1 MMSSSMQDA
10 GRGTSN
16 VNEWVNIWNEM
27 ETSVM
32 LNKHPYFVR
41 AGVCRVGRGPALPA
55 RFSTKNLGTLFSR
68 QASIESMNHR
78 QQADLEPAS
87 LSIHTSIHIRA
98 LHRRPPHL
106 PPQMISRRQKKQRQ
120 PQQQQQDPP
129 SSSSL
134 PPPELA
140 AFSLAAAIQEAR
152 TSFPQQQQQQQQRSS
167 NNNNRGLPFFNKLS
181 SSSSPLKKKNPSQ
194 ASLATN
200 TSFATANDNFRT
212 SSEQNITPSAVSY
225 FVDSSSDEE
234 TQESLTFGNDP
245 LSVLSRNQDVKP
257 TEISFFENTTNPEE
271 TTTVII
277 MAKKNKSSKI
287 APMTAAPAAVDPTP
301 VPEATPTPTTTT
313 EIIVEK
319 KDTEEPHF
327 DIAQNIYGCTKDIWA
342 WGKTIPVLSNVLDL
356 TEGATAKV
364 LDITIHMDL
373 PSIDQDV
380 VVPHAKKLDDVVITP
395 AICAVWGIVC
405 PAVGMGEEM
414 IVKPVMS
421 EVVPR
426 ILGPLGLLEKKMEE
440 ENVIDRSPN
449 PEVVP
454 VALNWKVRREWDI
467 C

>member
-1 MMSSSMQDA
+1 
-10 GRGTSN
+10 
-16 VNEWVNIWNEM
+16 
-27 ETSVM
+27 
-32 LNKHPYFVR
+32 
-41 AGVCRVGRGPALPA
+41 
-55 RFSTKNLGTLFSR
+55 
-68 QASIESMNHR
+68 
-78 QQADLEPAS
+78 
-87 LSIHTSIHIRA
+87 
-98 LHRRPPHL
+98 
-106 PPQMISRRQKKQRQ
+106 MISRRQKKQRQ
-120 PQQQQQDPP
+120 PQKQQDPP
-129 SSSSL
+129 SSSL

-152 TSFPQQQQQQQQRSS
+152 TSVPQQQQRSS
-167 NNNNRGLPFFNKLS
+167 NNNSRGLPFFNKLS

-225 FVDSSSDEE
+225 FVDSSDEE

-257 TEISFFENTTNPEE
+257 TEISFFENNHPEE
-271 TTTVII
+271 TTTII
-277 MAKKNKSSKI
+277 MANKNKKSGKI
-287 APMTAAPAAVDPTP
+287 APMTTAAPAAVDPTP
-301 VPEATPTPTTTT
+301 VPEATPTTTA
-313 EIIVEK
+313 EVIVEK
-319 KDTEEPHF
+319 KDSEPHF

-373 PSIDQDV
+373 PSIDQNV

-405 PAVGMGEEM
+405 PAVEKGEEM

-426 ILGPLGLLEKKMEE
+426 ILGPLGLLEKKEEE

>member
-1 MMSSSMQDA
+1 
-10 GRGTSN
+10 
-16 VNEWVNIWNEM
+16 
-27 ETSVM
+27 
-32 LNKHPYFVR
+32 
-41 AGVCRVGRGPALPA
+41 
-55 RFSTKNLGTLFSR
+55 
-68 QASIESMNHR
+68 
-78 QQADLEPAS
+78 
-87 LSIHTSIHIRA
+87 
-98 LHRRPPHL
+98 
-106 PPQMISRRQKKQRQ
+106 MISRRQKKQRQ

-152 TSFPQQQQQQQQRSS
+152 TSLPQQQQQQRSS
-167 NNNNRGLPFFNKLS
+167 NNNSRGLPFFNKLS

-194 ASLATN
+194 VSLATN

-257 TEISFFENTTNPEE
+257 TEISFFENNHNPEE
-271 TTTVII
+271 TTTVI
-277 MAKKNKSSKI
+277 MAKNKKSSKI
-287 APMTAAPAAVDPTP
+287 APMTAPAVVDPTP

-313 EIIVEK
+313 TTEVIVEK
-319 KDTEEPHF
+319 IDTEEPHF
-327 DIAQNIYGCTKDIWA
+327 DVAQNIYGCTKDIWA

-373 PSIDQDV
+373 PSIDQNV
-380 VVPHAKKLDDVVITP
+380 VVPHAKKLDDGVITP

-405 PAVGMGEEM
+405 PAVEKGEEM

-426 ILGPLGLLEKKMEE
+426 ILGPLGC
-440 ENVIDRSPN
+440 
-449 PEVVP
+449 
-454 VALNWKVRREWDI
+454 WRRRWRRRM
-467 C
+467 

>member
-1 MMSSSMQDA
+1 
-10 GRGTSN
+10 
-16 VNEWVNIWNEM
+16 
-27 ETSVM
+27 
-32 LNKHPYFVR
+32 
-41 AGVCRVGRGPALPA
+41 
-55 RFSTKNLGTLFSR
+55 
-68 QASIESMNHR
+68 
-78 QQADLEPAS
+78 
-87 LSIHTSIHIRA
+87 
-98 LHRRPPHL
+98 
-106 PPQMISRRQKKQRQ
+106 MISRRQKKQRQ
-120 PQQQQQDPP
+120 PQKQQQDPP

-152 TSFPQQQQQQQQRSS
+152 TSFPQQQQQRSS

-194 ASLATN
+194 VSLATN

-225 FVDSSSDEE
+225 FVDSSDEE

-257 TEISFFENTTNPEE
+257 TEISFFENNHNPEE
-271 TTTVII
+271 TTTVI
-277 MAKKNKSSKI
+277 MAKNKKSGKI
-287 APMTAAPAAVDPTP
+287 APMTTVPAAVEPTP
-301 VPEATPTPTTTT
+301 VPEATPTTTT
-313 EIIVEK
+313 EVIVEK
-319 KDTEEPHF
+319 IDTEEPHF

-373 PSIDQDV
+373 PSIDQNV

-395 AICAVWGIVC
+395 AICAVWGIVV

-426 ILGPLGLLEKKMEE
+426 ILGPLGLLEKKIEE
-440 ENVIDRSPN
+440 VEEKNVIDRSPN

-454 VALNWKVRREWDI
+454 VALN
-467 C
+467 